1 MAADGSII
9 IDTQLDTS
17 GFKGGSDEL
26 LKAVRD
32 VTASVDQLGDNMM
45 NSFSQVIPLLSN
57 IAASTGAIQ
66 AGMQAGAQATQQ
78 TTQAQQTATEA
89 VNATTEAIHRE
100 TEASEKQERVTA
112 SAVEK
117 AQAKLDA
124 AKAKISEYYTEL
136 EAIQAS
142 TDEWL
147 KQSQNGEQTENILA
161 IEAQQIAALNE
172 KYAPQLENIRK
183 LEEEYERLA
192 QKARE
197 AAEAQGSAASP
208 SAATVSNTAAVE
220 QEAST
225 FARVAERARDGAKA
239 AGSWFLSLGEK
250 IGTAGRHLAS
260 FTGKLARISFRA
272 IARGVSSLTS
282 RLKELTAHSQRTT
295 ISTQSLIRG
304 LLSLKTMIIG
314 KIKSAFISE
323 ITKGIQTA
331 LQSLRTFSAE
341 YNTAMNNLKNSA
353 VGLSANISVS
363 IGNFVTAIEPAI
375 TAIIDAASRA
385 ISYLNALFALL
396 GGKSTVTV
404 AKRQMKDY
412 GAATEG
418 AAGAAEKLNRQVYGF
433 DQLNRRSSNSSGGG
447 GGGGASAQDLFEEMP
462 IENLLPDK
470 LQDLFDKLKKAFT
483 EHRWYDLGYTLGE
496 GLNEGL
502 QKIDDWINNVFRPK
516 GVEWARRIA
525 EILNG
530 LTDGINWTLLGKTV
544 ADGINAVFDIANTFL
559 TTYNFRNL
567 GTRVGEA
574 INSLFANIEWDLI
587 GETFANK
594 WNALFHFVEGV
605 VTKLKWDNIGDS
617 LARAFNSF
625 AKKLDLESLSKVIS
639 RTINGITTTL
649 QSFVDKVDWKGTAIK
664 LAEAISKT
672 IRDIDFKKITG
683 AVSKI
688 IIATGNFVATFLK
701 TMDWSA
707 VVQAIIDAI
716 KGFDWA
722 GIAQTC
728 VNVFDTALIT
738 AAKVLNPVSW
748 FLPEEKRREL
758 YKAIDETGAEAGAHM
773 NQWKDLYDG
782 KTFGEAL
789 EDSMSETL
797 GQKLANRF
805 SAITTIFDRIFPTQS
820 GAGTQS
826 YKEEVDPVEAI
837 EWRATQIANYQKAMA
852 DAAAATATEEDKAAT
867 KIKEAYERQHKAA
880 IDSMRGQIDLWG
892 EAKDKHKVSIDE
904 MIKNID
910 RQREANENYLK
921 NYTLITQSEVKVSD
935 GLMAAISANT
945 DESRILADKLAQAL
959 KDGNTELVQAL
970 SDAYA
975 SYDKSSDKLIRSIE
989 NTRKGIIGSL
999 TGMAAELRKLGE
1011 QSING
1016 LIEGIDSRSGVAIQR
1031 ISSLANNMTSAYAVR
1046 HEIKSPSRVF
1056 TRLGINDVQGL
1067 EVGYEKREPYVLQ
1080 KARQMADSILNS
1092 MGGLLTPQIAAGTI
1106 VPPKV
1111 AVSDDAITVPTE
1123 LGALSGD
1130 MAEYLSDNNYLLRQI
1145 IELIR
1150 RLNPKF
1156 DADSLATALTSAQR
1170 RTQRAFGGA

>member
-89 VNATTEAIHRE
+89 INATTEAIHRE

-124 AKAKISEYYTEL
+124 AKAKIGEYYTEL

-220 QEAST
+220 QEAFT
-225 FARVAERARDGAKA
+225 FARVAERAKDGAKA

-304 LLSLKTMIIG
+304 LLSLKTMMIG
-314 KIKSAFISE
+314 RIKSAFISE
-323 ITKGIQTA
+323 ITKGIQNA
-331 LQSLRTFSAE
+331 LQALRTFSAE

-447 GGGGASAQDLFEEMP
+447 GGGASAEDLFEEMP

-470 LQDLFDKLKKAFT
+470 LQDLFDKLKNAFT

-502 QKIDDWINNVFRPK
+502 QKIDDWINNTLRPK

-525 EILNG
+525 ETLNG

-559 TTYNFRNL
+559 KTYDFKNL

-594 WNALFHFVEGV
+594 WNAVFHFVEGV
-605 VTKLKWDNIGDS
+605 VTKLKWDKIGDS

-625 AKKLDLESLSKVIS
+625 SDKLDLDSLSKVIS

-649 QSFVDKVDWKGTAIK
+649 QNFVDKVDWKEQGRK
-664 LAEAISKT
+664 LANFLSKT
-672 IRDIDFKKITG
+672 ITDIDLGKITK
-683 AVSKI
+683 AISTVLRSALDFVSS
-688 IIATGNFVATFLK
+688 FLK
-701 TMDWSA
+701 TFNWHTLGARIREGLESIDWKGIMTSLWETIKA
-707 VVQAIIDAI
+707 ASGGIDGFLEGLMGTDKFMPGDLILDALEKKAKTWGGKIDEWYFGANGEGGANQSIPGASIIDSVYSKV
-716 KGFDWA
+716 KGWVD
-722 GIAQTC
+722 GIGATI
-728 VNVFDTALIT
+728 DRWLPTGT
-738 AAKVLNPVSW
+738 AA
-748 FLPEEKRREL
+748 
-758 YKAIDETGAEAGAHM
+758 
-773 NQWKDLYDG
+773 
-782 KTFGEAL
+782 
-789 EDSMSETL
+789 
-797 GQKLANRF
+797 
-805 SAITTIFDRIFPTQS
+805 TT
-820 GAGTQS
+820 

-837 EWRATQIANYQKAMA
+837 EWRATQITKYQKAMA
-852 DAAAATATEEDKAAT
+852 DAAAATATEEDEAAT
-867 KIKEAYERQHKAA
+867 KIKEAYERQHQAA
-880 IDSMRGQIDLWG
+880 VDSMRGQIDLWG
-892 EAKDKHKVSIDE
+892 EATDKHKVSIDE

-921 NYTLITQSEVKVSD
+921 NYTLITQSEVQISD

-975 SYDKSSDKLIRSIE
+975 SYDKSSDKLLRSID

-1031 ISSLANNMTSAYAVR
+1031 ISSLANSMTSAYAVR

-1067 EVGYEKREPYVLQ
+1067 EVGYEKREPYMLQ